1 MKRFAIALCLV
12 AAAAACSRNAPIN
25 RPLEQRDT
33 VYTPRAAMLIHA
45 YQPRRAL
52 AIIDSA
58 VIVGNASPFLADFL
72 RAKTYAESELDPG
85 KDTTVSLCLALL
97 QSDSTKTDTKS
108 GIDNRCNVLDLL
120 ISIYRGKGDYCEW
133 LKYSKELSDLEHAYG
148 NENDALRTDAE
159 VGLIMT
165 SLGWREEG
173 MEKLDNAINSLK
185 GHKSLDKLDAF
196 IVCTKR
202 KIALLESE
210 NDFEAIIPLAQS
222 ILSELDR
229 YELDPGSYAEDSY
242 RIPSNTNRQR
252 WADWYRAQALCYAA
266 NAFAQK
272 KPSDLDS
279 TKYYINRC
287 RALEYGRSFS
297 GRWLALPAAAALGDW
312 DEVTAVTDMAVA
324 HMPGDTSSRDYA
336 RLLLYRAQA
345 AKAKG
350 RTADAYKLMTKYSGL
365 EADLQAEMMKSR
377 AIDMVANYKIRAHEL
392 ELQKARNK
400 ARTNWTL
407 MMSILIIFLI
417 SAAFSIRF
425 RIQRLSIAQ
434 KNKTLVRMIDGIR
447 EPDDP
452 EDEDEAESEPSDN
465 GSNPD
470 PELFSRI
477 DEAIKSE
484 KLYSNKFLQRQ
495 DIIDRFGIN
504 RHALNALLNCYADG
518 HSFPAYINSIRMQ
531 EALRLLKTEPGM
543 SISEVAAAV
552 GFSPAN
558 LREQFKRSYGMTPA
572 EYRQNA

>member
-1 MKRFAIALCLV
+1 
-12 AAAAACSRNAPIN
+12 
-25 RPLEQRDT
+25 
-33 VYTPRAAMLIHA
+33 
-45 YQPRRAL
+45 
-52 AIIDSA
+52 
-58 VIVGNASPFLADFL
+58 
-72 RAKTYAESELDPG
+72 
-85 KDTTVSLCLALL
+85 
-97 QSDSTKTDTKS
+97 
-108 GIDNRCNVLDLL
+108 
-120 ISIYRGKGDYCEW
+120 
-133 LKYSKELSDLEHAYG
+133 
-148 NENDALRTDAE
+148 
-159 VGLIMT
+159 
-165 SLGWREEG
+165 
-173 MEKLDNAINSLK
+173 
-185 GHKSLDKLDAF
+185 
-196 IVCTKR
+196 
-202 KIALLESE
+202 
-210 NDFEAIIPLAQS
+210 
-222 ILSELDR
+222 
-229 YELDPGSYAEDSY
+229 
-242 RIPSNTNRQR
+242 
-252 WADWYRAQALCYAA
+252 
-266 NAFAQK
+266 
-272 KPSDLDS
+272 
-279 TKYYINRC
+279 
-287 RALEYGRSFS
+287 
-297 GRWLALPAAAALGDW
+297 
-312 DEVTAVTDMAVA
+312 
-324 HMPGDTSSRDYA
+324 
-336 RLLLYRAQA
+336 
-345 AKAKG
+345 
-350 RTADAYKLMTKYSGL
+350 
-365 EADLQAEMMKSR
+365 
-377 AIDMVANYKIRAHEL
+377 
-392 ELQKARNK
+392 
-400 ARTNWTL
+400 

>member
-1 MKRFAIALCLV
+1 
-12 AAAAACSRNAPIN
+12 
-25 RPLEQRDT
+25 
-33 VYTPRAAMLIHA
+33 MLIHA

-58 VIVGNASPFLADFL
+58 VIVGNASPFMADFL

-108 GIDNRCNVLDLL
+108 GIDNRCNVLGLL
-120 ISIYRGKGDYCEW
+120 ISIYRGKGDYSEW

-148 NENDALRTDAE
+148 NETDALRMDAE

-196 IVCTKR
+196 IVSTKR
-202 KIALLESE
+202 KIALLDSE
-210 NDFEAIIPLAQS
+210 NDFVAIIPLAQS

-242 RIPSNTNRQR
+242 RIPSNSNRQR

-272 KPSDLDS
+272 KPSEPDS
-279 TKYYINRC
+279 ARYYINRY
-287 RALEYGRSFS
+287 RTLEYGSSFS
-297 GRWLALPAAAALGDW
+297 GRWLALPSAAALGEW
-312 DEVTAVTDMAVA
+312 GEVTAVTDKAFTRLQD
-324 HMPGDTSSRDYA
+324 DTLSRDYA
-336 RLLLYRAQA
+336 RAMFYRAQA
-345 AKAKG
+345 LKASGKMSEAY
-350 RTADAYKLMTKYSGL
+350 RLISKFTELNTALNL
-365 EADLQAEMMKSR
+365 ELIKSS
-377 AIDMVANYKIRAHEL
+377 ANDMVANYKVRTNEL

-400 ARTNWTL
+400 ARTNWVL
-407 MMSILIIFLI
+407 MLTILFIFLL
-417 SAAFSIRF
+417 ATAFTIWHRF
-425 RIQRLSIAQ
+425 QRLQIAQ

-484 KLYSNKFLQRQ
+484 KLYSNQFLQRQ

-531 EALRLLKTEPGM
+531 EALRLLKTDPGM

>member
-25 RPLEQRDT
+25 RPQEQRDT

-97 QSDSTKTDTKS
+97 QSDSTKTDTKA
-108 GIDNRCNVLDLL
+108 GIDNRGNVLGLL
-120 ISIYRGKGDYCEW
+120 ISIYRGKGDYSEW

-148 NENDALRTDAE
+148 NETDALRMDAE

-202 KIALLESE
+202 KIALLDSE
-210 NDFEAIIPLAQS
+210 NDFVAIIPLAQS

-272 KPSDLDS
+272 KPSDPDS

-287 RALEYGRSFS
+287 RRQELQRALACPTCRGSPGRLGRSDCRNRYGRSPYA
-297 GRWLALPAAAALGDW
+297 GRHVVPRLRTRTALPRTSGKGEGPDGRRVQTY
-312 DEVTAVTDMAVA
+312 DEV
-324 HMPGDTSSRDYA
+324 
-336 RLLLYRAQA
+336 L
-345 AKAKG
+345 
-350 RTADAYKLMTKYSGL
+350 RTAGGPAG
-365 EADLQAEMMKSR
+365 
-377 AIDMVANYKIRAHEL
+377 
-392 ELQKARNK
+392 
-400 ARTNWTL
+400 
-407 MMSILIIFLI
+407 
-417 SAAFSIRF
+417 
-425 RIQRLSIAQ
+425 
-434 KNKTLVRMIDGIR
+434 G
-447 EPDDP
+447 DD
-452 EDEDEAESEPSDN
+452 E
-465 GSNPD
+465 
-470 PELFSRI
+470 
-477 DEAIKSE
+477 
-484 KLYSNKFLQRQ
+484 
-495 DIIDRFGIN
+495 
-504 RHALNALLNCYADG
+504 
-518 HSFPAYINSIRMQ
+518 
-531 EALRLLKTEPGM
+531 EPGHRH
-543 SISEVAAAV
+543 
-552 GFSPAN
+552 GRK
-558 LREQFKRSYGMTPA
+558 L
-572 EYRQNA
+572 